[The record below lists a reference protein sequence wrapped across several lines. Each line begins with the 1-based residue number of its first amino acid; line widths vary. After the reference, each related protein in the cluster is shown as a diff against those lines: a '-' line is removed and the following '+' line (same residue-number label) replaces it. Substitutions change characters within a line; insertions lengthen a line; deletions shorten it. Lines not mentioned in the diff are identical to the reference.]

1 VGGTFHSA
9 GAGNAIRGAGRTTGS
24 ASAHGKTGSSSGS
37 ASGPFNPSALAGLQP
52 AAAKTQHRV
61 GNQTSADGHPL
72 RTTKEPS
79 GGIPG
84 LEELNPANAP
94 PWLRPF
100 LYVLLGASIALLVG
114 LLAPKSV
121 RRRFLRKFAPKADSA
136 GIVAG
141 APPLPVR
148 TIVRRFWPFARPYRG
163 SLLLMLLLVPVA
175 PVIAATSVLVFK
187 YLVDHVLVP
196 HDFGPFPWVAAA
208 YVGLTLVGG
217 IASFLDDYLSTLIGE
232 RFILDLRTHV
242 FRHVQDLSLDFFER
256 RRLGDVMSRLTSD
269 VESIEDLM
277 LSGVASAIGYLLR
290 IAIFAGLLFYL
301 RWDLAVLSL
310 AVAPIFLVA
319 GRRFARLRRA
329 AAREIRRRSGAMSS
343 VVEESF
349 SNVQLVQAY
358 NRQSTEVAR
367 FRREGQ
373 GSLVAELASTRLK
386 AVYGPLVELVE
397 LAGALLIVGVGTW
410 ELARG
415 WLTLG
420 ALLAFLA
427 LLTQLYRPVRGLG
440 RLDHGISSAVAAS
453 ERIIELL
460 DQQTAVVEPDG
471 ARAIGRA
478 RGAIEFDDVTFRY
491 PDAHADVLNDVS
503 FAVEPGEL
511 LAIVG
516 PSGAAKST
524 LAKLLL
530 RFYDPTR
537 GAVLL
542 DGTDLRQL
550 TLESLREQIAVVFQ
564 ETLVFDASI
573 ADNIAYGRHS
583 ATLEEIAAAADAAAL
598 TPFIATLPDGL
609 HTPIGQKG
617 RRLSGGQRQRIAIAR
632 AFLRNAPVLLL
643 DEPTTGL
650 DAESAAQVVEPL
662 RRLADGRTT
671 IVISHDLALA
681 RQASHILVV
690 DAGRIV
696 EFGTH
701 AELVSHDGLYR
712 WLYELRGGEHEPAV
726 TDREPMAPA

>member
-1 VGGTFHSA
+1 LFA
-9 GAGNAIRGAGRTTGS
+9 PRT
-24 ASAHGKTGSSSGS
+24 
-37 ASGPFNPSALAGLQP
+37 PLSALQPVSANVQRSAAGP
-52 AAAKTQHRV
+52 
-61 GNQTSADGHPL
+61 TSLDGRSP
-72 RTTKEPS
+72 RSSKEPS

-84 LEELNPANAP
+84 LKELNPANAP

-100 LYVLLGASIALLVG
+100 LYILLGASIALLVG

-121 RRRFLRKFAPKADSA
+121 RRRFLRKLAPRAESA
-136 GIVAG
+136 GILPET
-141 APPLPVR
+141 PPIPVR
-148 TIVRRFWPFARPYRG
+148 EIVRRFWPFARPYRA

-175 PVIAATSVLVFK
+175 PVVAATSVMVFK

-196 HDFGPFPWVAAA
+196 HDFGPFPWVAGA
-208 YVGLTLVGG
+208 YVGLTLGGG
-217 IASFLDDYLSTLIGE
+217 IASFFDDYLSTLIGE

-256 RRLGDVMSRLTSD
+256 RRLGDVISRLTDD

-277 LSGVASAIGYLLR
+277 LSGIASALGYLLR
-290 IAIFAGLLFYL
+290 IGIFAALLFYL
-301 RWDLAVLSL
+301 QWDLAVLSL

-358 NRQSTEVAR
+358 NRQATEVER

-420 ALLAFLA
+420 GLLAFLA

-440 RLDHGISSAVAAS
+440 RLDHGISSAVASS

-460 DQQTAVVEPDG
+460 DQQPGVVEQVS

-478 RGAIEFDDVTFRY
+478 RGSVEFDDVRFRY
-491 PDAHADVLNDVS
+491 PEAHADVVNDIS
-503 FAVEPGEL
+503 FAVEPGQI

-542 DGTDLRQL
+542 DGVDLRQL
-550 TLESLREQIAVVFQ
+550 TLQSLRDQIAVVFQ

-573 ADNIAYGRHS
+573 ADNITYGRPS
-583 ATLEEIAAAADAAAL
+583 ATRDEIAAAAEAAAL
-598 TPFIATLPDGL
+598 TPFIATLPQGL
-609 HTPIGQKG
+609 DTAIGQKG

-662 RRLADGRTT
+662 GRLADGRTT

-681 RQASHILVV
+681 RQATQILVV
-690 DAGRIV
+690 EAGRIV
-696 EFGTH
+696 ESGTH

-712 WLYELRGGEHEPAV
+712 WLYELRSGEREPLLPGFEPTAP
-726 TDREPMAPA
+726 DREPMAPA

>member
-1 VGGTFHSA
+1 MSGPLLGLEPASTQTHSDS
-9 GAGNAIRGAGRTTGS
+9 GQTGS
-24 ASAHGKTGSSSGS
+24 GGQFAHT
-37 ASGPFNPSALAGLQP
+37 
-52 AAAKTQHRV
+52 AK
-61 GNQTSADGHPL
+61 G
-72 RTTKEPS
+72 PS

-84 LEELNPANAP
+84 LDELNPANAP

-100 LYVLLGASIALLVG
+100 LYILLGASIALLVG
-114 LLAPKSV
+114 LLAPKGV
-121 RRRFLRKFAPKADSA
+121 RRRLFRKLAPKAESA
-136 GIVAG
+136 GIG
-141 APPLPVR
+141 AETPPLPVP

-175 PVIAATSVLVFK
+175 PAVAAASVLVFK

-196 HDFGPFPWVAAA
+196 HDFGPFPWIAAA
-208 YVGLTLVGG
+208 YVGLTLAGG
-217 IASFLDDYLSTLIGE
+217 IASFFDDYLSTLVGE

-256 RRLGDVMSRLTSD
+256 RRLGDVISRLTDD

-277 LSGVASAIGYLLR
+277 LSGIASALGYLLR
-290 IAIFAGLLFYL
+290 IAIFTGLLFYL
-301 RWDLAVLSL
+301 QWDLAVLSL

-358 NRQSTEVAR
+358 NRQTTEVER

-373 GSLVAELASTRLK
+373 GGLVAELASTRLK
-386 AVYGPLVELVE
+386 AVYGPIVELVE

-410 ELARG
+410 ELSRG
-415 WLTLG
+415 SLTLG
-420 ALLAFLA
+420 GLLAFIA

-453 ERIIELL
+453 ERIVELL
-460 DQQTAVVEPDG
+460 DQRPGVVDPEHG
-471 ARAIGRA
+471 LTIGRA
-478 RGAIEFDDVTFRY
+478 RGSVEFDGVGFRY
-491 PDAHADVLNDVS
+491 PESHADALHDVS
-503 FAVEPGEL
+503 FTVEPGEL

-524 LAKLLL
+524 MAKLLL

-542 DGTDLRQL
+542 DGIDLRQL
-550 TLESLREQIAVVFQ
+550 TLESLRDQVAVVFQ

-573 ADNIAYGRHS
+573 GDNIAYGRSS
-583 ATLEEIAAAADAAAL
+583 ATREEIAAAADAAAL
-598 TPFIATLPDGL
+598 TPFVESLPEGL
-609 HTPIGQKG
+609 DTVIGQKG

-632 AFLRNAPVLLL
+632 AFLRDAPVLLL

-650 DAESAAQVVEPL
+650 DAESAAQVIEPL
-662 RRLADGRTT
+662 SRLADGRTT

-681 RQASHILVV
+681 RRASQVLVV
-690 DAGRIV
+690 EEGRIV
-696 EFGTH
+696 ESGTH

-712 WLYELRGGEHEPAV
+712 WLYELRSGEREP
-726 TDREPMAPA
+726 DREPMAPA